1 MSFASIS
8 IIGHVGQDPETR
20 QAGKADVCTVSVAVN
35 RKRGNEE
42 FTDWYRCIS
51 FYEGNI
57 KLLEDYVHKGSKIF
71 IQGQPAQQKWEDR
84 DGVERLTME
93 ILIDKIQLLDPPP
106 TSGGGRGDDRGRGRD
121 DDRGRGRADA
131 PRGRDD
137 DRGGARRDDRRDDRG
152 RGETGT
158 RASARDERGRD
169 EPRGRDD
176 RGRDDDRGRGG
187 RDAAPSRSAGGG
199 GRAPGWDLDD
209 EIPFDKNWQ

>member
-1 MSFASIS
+1 MSFATIS

-42 FTDWYRCIS
+42 FTDWYRCVT

-57 KLLEDYVHKGSKIF
+57 KLLEDYVHRGSKIY

-84 DGVERLTME
+84 DGVERTTME

-106 TSGGGRGDDRGRGRD
+106 AAGAGRDTDRGRGRD
-121 DDRGRGRADA
+121 DERGRGRADA

-152 RGETGT
+152 GREAPRG
-158 RASARDERGRD
+158 ASARDERGRAD
-169 EPRGRDD
+169 ERGRGDD
-176 RGRDDDRGRGG
+176 RRGG
-187 RDAAPSRSAGGG
+187 RDEGGRAPGGG
-199 GRAPGWDLDD
+199 GRGAPGWDLDD
-209 EIPFDKNWQ
+209 EIPFQASKL